1 MVYGELGQYLMELQI
16 TIKMLCF
23 WSKLV
28 GNPDKILSGK
38 IYRLL
43 FRLFIRGNR
52 DIPWLDYTT
61 SIVDETGLSNIWDG
75 QKYINPDFLKVTI
88 KQRLQD
94 QYIQK
99 WFSNINNSSRR
110 EYYSKFKTEFE
121 LENYLFG
128 LNAVHRNYICK
139 LRTSN
144 TIFPIEWVFL
154 GIKDYAIFVIDAL
167 EINSIIFCL

>member
-1 MVYGELGQYLMELQI
+1 M
-16 TIKMLCF
+16 
-23 WSKLV
+23 
-28 GNPDKILSGK
+28 N
-38 IYRLL
+38 
-43 FRLFIRGNR
+43 
-52 DIPWLDYTT
+52 YTK
-61 SIVDETGLSNIWDG
+61 SIFDETGLSNIWDG

-121 LENYLFG
+121 LENYLFR
-128 LNAVHRNYICK
+128 LNAVYRNYICK

-154 GIKDYAIFVIDAL
+154 EMKDYAIFVIDAL
-167 EINSIIFCL
+167 EMNSIIFFVVSF

>member
-1 MVYGELGQYLMELQI
+1 M
-16 TIKMLCF
+16 
-23 WSKLV
+23 
-28 GNPDKILSGK
+28 
-38 IYRLL
+38 
-43 FRLFIRGNR
+43 
-52 DIPWLDYTT
+52 DYTT

-121 LENYLFG
+121 LENYLFR
-128 LNAVHRNYICK
+128 LNAVYRNYICK

-154 GIKDYAIFVIDAL
+154 EMKDYAIFVIDAL
-167 EINSIIFCL
+167 EMNSIIFFVVSF